1 MTHRSSVQGEP
12 GDWDWELVRTTCWR
26 EATRVL
32 GRGATAEDVAQEAV
46 IKAWRHR
53 ASCRSPDR
61 PLPWVAAIA
70 RREALRAVAAP
81 RCEPLDRVPEPRAPA
96 TGAPIEV
103 VLDVRS
109 ALAELSESDR
119 RLILARYWQ
128 DLTHQEAANALG
140 MPDGTAKVRLH
151 RIRSR
156 LRPALCEP

>member
-12 GDWDWELVRTTCWR
+12 GDWDWETMRTTCWR
-26 EATRVL
+26 EARRIV
-32 GRGATAEDVAQEAV
+32 GSGALAEDVAQEAV

-53 ASCRSPDR
+53 ASCRSPEH

-81 RCEPLDRVPEPRAPA
+81 RCEPLDGALEPRAPA
-96 TGAPIEV
+96 PEPSIDLA
-103 VLDVRS
+103 LDVRR
-109 ALAELSESDR
+109 ALAGLSEPDR
-119 RLILARYWQ
+119 RLLLARYWQ
-128 DLTHQEAANALG
+128 DLTQQEAANLLG

-156 LRPALCEP
+156 LRPALS